1 VRDLWFDINMYCIT
15 MIRHACSYLHK
26 KEGKERERYYKGG
39 KEARRSDKNLG
50 LASDFIILAPKSQYK
65 LLHFS
70 FFVYSSSSPSSS
82 ASSSSSFFWLSTTAV
97 AIRSK
102 SLWPSC
108 EIRRPPSGNNS
119 NTPIF
124 SRAWQT
130 YKDDVSLIKRRE
142 RERRN
147 C

>member
-1 VRDLWFDINMYCIT
+1 M
-15 MIRHACSYLHK
+15 HAHICTK

-50 LASDFIILAPKSQYK
+50 LASDFIILAQKSQYK
-65 LLHFS
+65 ILHFS
-70 FFVYSSSSPSSS
+70 FSFYSSSSPSSS

-102 SLWPSC
+102 SRWPSC

-130 YKDDVSLIKRRE
+130 YNDDVSLIQEGRE
-142 RERRN
+142 REGTAKRTFRWTEVDASQ
-147 C
+147 